1 MKKLALFLALVM
13 IACTCLTGALAE
25 EDILITW
32 WGNQTRNE
40 RTHNALM
47 LFASEHEGV
56 TFTEVPNSWADY
68 WKKVAADAQGDTL
81 DVIQMD
87 YQYLNQYAG
96 SGLLLDLTP
105 YVESGAL
112 NISGINDG
120 IINAGKVDGKL
131 YAVCIGVNAPALLYN
146 KTVLDA
152 AGIAV
157 KDNMTLDEFLD
168 LCREIYEKTG
178 YKTNI
183 GYGTDM
189 VFGYILRGYG
199 INLFENGKLNITK
212 EDAEKFLSLY
222 ETGIK
227 EGWLLGSEVFAET
240 AVGTVEQDP
249 MVYGSDPAYMSWCA
263 FFWSN
268 QVTAMQNA
276 APEGV
281 EIGLTTW
288 PSPDPVKSNYLKPS
302 QFFSVAAK
310 TKHADTAVAVV
321 DFWTN
326 SVEANKILLGERGI
340 PAAAATADG
349 IAELLD
355 ASNQKVVAYINNV
368 VSPNC
373 SNVPAA
379 DPAGASEFYNLVDEL
394 QEAICYGAMS
404 ASDAAAQLIA
414 ECPANLK

>member
-1 MKKLALFLALVM
+1 MKKLALFLALMM

-25 EDILITW
+25 EDILVTW

-40 RTHNALM
+40 RTHDALM

-87 YQYLNQYAG
+87 YQYLNQYSE

-112 NISGINDG
+112 KIDDVNEGIVNS
-120 IINAGKVDGKL
+120 GKVDGKL

-152 AGIAV
+152 AGISV

-168 LCREIYEKTG
+168 LCREVYEKTG

-199 INLFENGKLNITK
+199 INLFENGKLNIAK
-212 EDAEKFLSLY
+212 EEAEKFFSLY

-281 EIGLTTW
+281 EIGITTW

-310 TKHADTAVAVV
+310 TQHADTAVAVV

-340 PAAAATADG
+340 PASAATADG
-349 IAELLD
+349 IADLLD
-355 ASNQKVVAYINNV
+355 ESNQKVVAYINNV
-368 VSPNC
+368 VSPN
-373 SNVPAA
+373 SSDVPAA

-394 QEAICYGAMS
+394 QEAICYGTMS
-404 ASDAAAQLIA
+404 ASDAAEQLISD
-414 ECPANLK
+414 CPANLK

>member
-1 MKKLALFLALVM
+1 MKKLALLLALMMV
-13 IACTCLTGALAE
+13 ACTCLTTALAD
-25 EDILITW
+25 EDILVTW

-40 RTHNALM
+40 RTHDALM
-47 LFASEHEGV
+47 LFASENEGIS
-56 TFTEVPNSWADY
+56 FTEVPNSWDDY

-112 NISGINDG
+112 KIDDVNEG
-120 IINAGKVDGKL
+120 IINSGKVDDKL

-146 KTVLDA
+146 KTVLDE
-152 AGIAV
+152 AGITV

-168 LCREIYEKTG
+168 LSREIYEKTG

-199 INLFENGKLNITK
+199 IDLFANDKLNITE
-212 EDAEKFLSLY
+212 EDAVKFFSLY
-222 ETGIK
+222 ETGIT

-240 AVGTVEQDP
+240 AIGTVEQDP
-249 MVYGSDPAYMSWCA
+249 MVYGSDPSYMSWCA

-276 APEGV
+276 APEGM
-281 EIGLTTW
+281 EIGITTW
-288 PSPDPVKSNYLKPS
+288 PSPDPAKSNYLKPS

-310 TKHADTAVAVV
+310 TQHADTAVAVV

-340 PAAAATADG
+340 PASAATADG
-349 IAELLD
+349 IADLLD
-355 ASNQKVVAYINNV
+355 ESNQKVIAYINNV
-368 VSPNC
+368 VNPN
-373 SNVPAA
+373 SSDVPAA

-394 QEAICYGAMS
+394 QEAICYGAMT
-404 ASDAAAQLIA
+404 ASDAAAQLISG
-414 ECPANLK
+414 CPADLK

>member
-1 MKKLALFLALVM
+1 MKKVALFLAVIML
-13 IACTCLTGALAE
+13 ACTCLTGALADE
-25 EDILITW
+25 NILVTW

-40 RTHNALM
+40 RTHNALA
-47 LFASEHEGV
+47 LFAEGHEGV
-56 TFTEVPNSWADY
+56 SFTEVPNSWDDY

-87 YQYLNQYAG
+87 YQYLNQYSQ
-96 SGLLLDLTP
+96 SGLLLDLNP

-112 NISGINDG
+112 KLDGVNEG
-120 IINAGKVDGKL
+120 IINAGTVDGKL

-146 KTVLDA
+146 KTLLDG
-152 AGIAV
+152 AGITV
-157 KDNMTLDEFLD
+157 KDNMTLDEFMA
-168 LCREIYEKTG
+168 LCKEIYEKTG

-189 VFGYILRGYG
+189 VFGYILRGYDVA
-199 INLFENGKLNITK
+199 LFKDGKLNITK
-212 EDAEKFLSLY
+212 EDAEKFFSLY
-222 ETGIK
+222 ETGLK

-249 MVYGSDPAYMSWCA
+249 MVYGADPAYMSWCA

-281 EIGLTTW
+281 EIGLTSW
-288 PSPDPVKSNYLKPS
+288 PSPEPAKSNYLKPS

-349 IAELLD
+349 IADLLD
-355 ASNQKVVAYINNV
+355 ESNQKVIAYINNV
-368 VSPNC
+368 VNPN
-373 SNVPAA
+373 SSDVPPA
-379 DPAGASEFYNLVDEL
+379 DPAGASEFYSLVDEL

-404 ASDAAAQLIA
+404 ASDAAAQLI
-414 ECPANLK
+414 ENCPANLK